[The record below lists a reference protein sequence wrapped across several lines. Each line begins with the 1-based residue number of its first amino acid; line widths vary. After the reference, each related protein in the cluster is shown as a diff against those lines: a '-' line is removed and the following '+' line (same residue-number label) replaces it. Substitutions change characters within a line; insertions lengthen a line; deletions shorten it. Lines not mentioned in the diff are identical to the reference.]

1 MTIKDAVTLLTTTY
15 LPFDLEVRGMDLDPK
30 EVADALA
37 SAADGSEEQTAL
49 QFLASYFPYV
59 PPKKTKE

>member
-15 LPFDLEVRGMDLDPK
+15 LPFDLAVRGMELDPK

-37 SAADGSEEQTAL
+37 NATEGSEQQTAL
-49 QFLASYFPYV
+49 QFLASRFPYA
-59 PPKKTKE
+59 PTKKTKE